1 MINSF
6 ILKMSLLTKKDKLK
20 LVTDISKLDK
30 KEVLMEI
37 GKIIVK
43 DDNKITENM
52 YGCILDL
59 DNLKDTTLIKL
70 QNYVKFYNEKQIEL
84 LQERT

>member
-1 MINSF
+1 
-6 ILKMSLLTKKDKLK
+6 MSCLTKQDKLK
-20 LVTDISKLDK
+20 LVQDISKLEK
-30 KEVLMEI
+30 NEVLMEI

-59 DNLKDTTLIKL
+59 DNLKETTLIKL
-70 QNYVKFYNEKQIEL
+70 QDYVKFYNEKQIEL

>member
-1 MINSF
+1 MNSF
-6 ILKMSLLTKKDKLK
+6 TKLDKLK
-20 LVTDISKLDK
+20 LVEDIKNLEK

-59 DNLKDTTLIKL
+59 DNLKETTLIKL
-70 QNYVKFYNEKQIEL
+70 QDYVKFYNEKQIEL

>member
-1 MINSF
+1 
-6 ILKMSLLTKKDKLK
+6 MSLLTKQDKIK
-20 LVTDISKLDK
+20 LVTDISKLEK

-59 DNLKDTTLIKL
+59 DNLKETTLVKL
-70 QNYVKFYNEKQIEL
+70 QNYVRFYNEKQIEL

>member
-1 MINSF
+1 
-6 ILKMSLLTKKDKLK
+6 MSCLTKQDKLK
-20 LVTDISKLDK
+20 LVQDISKLEK

-59 DNLKDTTLIKL
+59 DNLKETTLIKL

>member
-1 MINSF
+1 
-6 ILKMSLLTKKDKLK
+6 MSCLTKQDKLK
-20 LVTDISKLDK
+20 LVEDIYKLEK

-59 DNLKDTTLIKL
+59 DNLKETTLIKL

>member
-1 MINSF
+1 MSF
-6 ILKMSLLTKKDKLK
+6 ITKQEKLK
-20 LVTDISKLDK
+20 LVDDINNLEK

-59 DNLKDTTLIKL
+59 DNLKESTLIKL
-70 QNYVKFYNEKQIEL
+70 QDYVKFYNEKQIEL

>member
-1 MINSF
+1 MSSF
-6 ILKMSLLTKKDKLK
+6 TKQDKLK
-20 LVTDISKLDK
+20 LVEDIKNLEK

-59 DNLKDTTLIKL
+59 DNLKETTLVKL
-70 QNYVKFYNEKQIEL
+70 QDYVKFYNEKQIEL

>member
-1 MINSF
+1 
-6 ILKMSLLTKKDKLK
+6 MSSLTKEEKLK
-20 LVTDISKLDK
+20 LVEDITNLEK

-52 YGCILDL
+52 YGCILNL
-59 DNLKDTTLIKL
+59 DNLKEQTLIKL

-84 LQERT
+84 LKERT